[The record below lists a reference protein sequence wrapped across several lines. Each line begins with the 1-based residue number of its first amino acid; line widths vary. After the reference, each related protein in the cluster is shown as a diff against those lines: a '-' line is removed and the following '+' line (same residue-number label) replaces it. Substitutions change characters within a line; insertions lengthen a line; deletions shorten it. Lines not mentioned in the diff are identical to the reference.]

1 MKAKEWK
8 ISVCLTM
15 MIINN
20 EHDTKIHKLD
30 TSSLSLKKKQGSVL
44 IYYFYR
50 ELELGLSFNKIHFY
64 LNEG

>member
-8 ISVCLTM
+8 ISVCLTT

-30 TSSLSLKKKQGSVL
+30 TSSLSLKKNKEVSLFIIFTGS
-44 IYYFYR
+44 
-50 ELELGLSFNKIHFY
+50 
-64 LNEG
+64 